1 MLVVLESGF
10 TQSPRM
16 DNFVLN
22 ITLRGELTLQSVVF
36 ISTIYLWLMVY
47 TEIML
52 YVIYDILRKIQEIN
66 ENK

>member
-1 MLVVLESGF
+1 MLVLLESGF